1 MFALANAPQF
11 TLTIPNVPNDFKVLA
26 FEGTET
32 ISALYS
38 ISVDLV
44 SEYPDIDLESLLHQP
59 AFLHFCNSA
68 ITAKVFTD
76 TSKVCP
82 KVMLVNA

>member
-1 MFALANAPQF
+1 MFASANAAQF
-11 TLTIPNVPNDFKVLA
+11 TLTIPTVRNDFKVLA

-44 SEYPDIDLESLLHQP
+44 SKYPDFDLESLLNQP
-59 AFLHFCNSA
+59 AFLQFGLNGEGIHGHVTRVLSL
-68 ITAKVFTD
+68 IHI
-76 TSKVCP
+76 
-82 KVMLVNA
+82 

>member
-1 MFALANAPQF
+1 MLAPANAPQF
-11 TLTIPNVPNDFKVLA
+11 ILTIPNVPNDFKVLA

-59 AFLHFCNSA
+59 AFL
-68 ITAKVFTD
+68 
-76 TSKVCP
+76 
-82 KVMLVNA
+82 